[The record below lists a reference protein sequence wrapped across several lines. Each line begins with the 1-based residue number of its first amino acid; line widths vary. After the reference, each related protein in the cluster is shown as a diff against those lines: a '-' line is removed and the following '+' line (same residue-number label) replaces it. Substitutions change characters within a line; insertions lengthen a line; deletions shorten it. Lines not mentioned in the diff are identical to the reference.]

1 MTIGA
6 VNALVD
12 FCKWATA
19 KQPDG
24 SNRQYKYGDCHN
36 TRCHWSMDYSKD
48 KCHCFDP
55 VEEVPKDIAEKDA
68 GEDAEK

>member
-1 MTIGA
+1 MTMGA

-24 SNRQYKYGDCHN
+24 SNRQYN
-36 TRCHWSMDYSKD
+36 KD

-68 GEDAEK
+68 VEDAEK

>member
-1 MTIGA
+1 MTMGA

-24 SNRQYKYGDCHN
+24 SNRQYN
-36 TRCHWSMDYSKD
+36 ATASTLLRR
-48 KCHCFDP
+48 P
-55 VEEVPKDIAEKDA
+55 RRIIAEKDA

>member
-1 MTIGA
+1 MTMGA

-12 FCKWATA
+12 FCK
-19 KQPDG
+19 
-24 SNRQYKYGDCHN
+24 
-36 TRCHWSMDYSKD
+36 CHWSMDYSKD